1 MKKIALIV
9 LFCFVGLVCAA
20 DIPANVALKTYTPTF
35 IDWVIVFFNNAYRYD
50 TVRVKLLA
58 KLEKIDNKYRIV
70 FVGGYTGDFGREWY
84 REVWP
89 VIKKNIERN
98 CQTWTSGGYPI
109 SLNDISFEVKRY

>member
-1 MKKIALIV
+1 MSEFDYSFESGIERK
-9 LFCFVGLVCAA
+9 
-20 DIPANVALKTYTPTF
+20 NTQ
-35 IDWVIVFFNNAYRYD
+35 
-50 TVRVKLLA
+50 
-58 KLEKIDNKYRIV
+58 KIDNKYRIV